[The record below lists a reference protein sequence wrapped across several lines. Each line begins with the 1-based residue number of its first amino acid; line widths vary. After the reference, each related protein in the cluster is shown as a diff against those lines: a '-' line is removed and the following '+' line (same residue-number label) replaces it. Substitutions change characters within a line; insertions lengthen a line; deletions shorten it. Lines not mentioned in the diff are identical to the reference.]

1 MQQIKIPSSSVH
13 RCIKKPLTFIIERY
27 AVDFAGKS
35 NETSVCREYHFDR
48 RDALIPVRKG
58 PVVRHGNTKT
68 RIQLPDE
75 GHRVTVWGKC
85 GGGGGFRLEVSKSG
99 QLNVRDSTAN
109 NSFPAFKS
117 DTLHPDLFSLFLSLC
132 KYQWTMWLVT
142 TFIKEIVSPI
152 LLHSSFF
159 FWPKEVS
166 SIETFNGHYLNITN
180 ASVIG

>member
-1 MQQIKIPSSSVH
+1 MHQKALDFHNRKIRSWFRRKVEWNKRLSWISFWQAGCIDSGEKGSSCETRKHEDPNSV
-13 RCIKKPLTFIIERY
+13 
-27 AVDFAGKS
+27 AGWGTQG
-35 NETSVCREYHFDR
+35 EG
-48 RDALIPVRKG
+48 VRK
-58 PVVRHGNTKT
+58 
-68 RIQLPDE
+68 
-75 GHRVTVWGKC
+75 VW
-85 GGGGGFRLEVSKSG
+85 GGGGFRLEVSKSG